1 MERGN
6 RERSFSPMPSEQ
18 NQGQRGKFSVVIVD
32 DDPQDRR
39 MLRRALADSDL
50 PVVVLEAADRAA
62 AMPLL
67 REGRVDCAILDC
79 SLPDGS
85 GLSTIQGIRDA
96 GIDIPLIVVTDHG
109 EEQITELLKAGA
121 SDSLPKKDLTPA
133 AIVRSVR
140 SALRFYHQER
150 AADQAVRLRDQA
162 IAAAASG
169 VIICDLGQPDT
180 PIIYCNPAFTTITG
194 YSAEETLGRNCRF
207 LQGSDTDPLAVEEIR
222 AALREGRNIQVV
234 LKNYRKDGT
243 AFWNEISISPV
254 RDRLGTVTHYVGIQ
268 NDITQRRE
276 MEEDRARLLIERQEV
291 AQRERALLREIL
303 ASVTEGK
310 LRLCDEAADLPAS
323 YPVVGE
329 PILLPRHE
337 GSRAL
342 RRATQA
348 TAIEA
353 GLPEL
358 RWNDLV
364 TATSEAAMNAVVH
377 GGGGQGWVCTDPTR
391 GIQVWI
397 QDWGGGI
404 SLEHLPRMTLEKGA
418 SGAGSLGFGFFI
430 ILQTVDRLW
439 LNTGPTG
446 TTVVLEVQPQPTEPA
461 WLQRAIGPGG

>member
-1 MERGN
+1 
-6 RERSFSPMPSEQ
+6 MPSEQ
-18 NQGQRGKFSVVIVD
+18 DKNQRSQGSFSVVIVD
-32 DDPQDRR
+32 GDPRARR
-39 MLRRALADSDL
+39 RLRLALTDSDL
-50 PVVVLEAADRAA
+50 PVTVLEAADRAS

-67 REGRVDCAILDC
+67 AQGRVDCAILDC
-79 SLPDGS
+79 ALPDGS
-85 GLSTIQGIRDA
+85 GLSMIQGVRDA
-96 GIDIPLIVVTDHG
+96 GIDVPLIVVTDHG
-109 EEQITELLKAGA
+109 DEQLTALLKAGA
-121 SDSLPKKDLTPA
+121 TDSLPKKDLTPA

-169 VIICDLGQPDT
+169 VVICDLGQPDL
-180 PIIYCNPAFTTITG
+180 PIIYCNPAFAAITG
-194 YSAEETLGRNCRF
+194 YSTEETLGHNCRF
-207 LQGSDTDPLAVEEIR
+207 LQGPDTDPLAVEEIR
-222 AALREGRNIQVV
+222 AAVREGRTGQAV

-254 RDRLGTVTHYVGIQ
+254 RDRFGTITHFVGIQ
-268 NDITQRRE
+268 TDITQRRE
-276 MEEDRARLLIERQEV
+276 MEEERARLLMERQEV

-310 LRLCDEAADLPAS
+310 LRLCDEAADLPPP
-323 YPVVGE
+323 YPIARA
-329 PILLPRHE
+329 PILLARHE

-342 RRATQA
+342 RHATQEAA
-348 TAIEA
+348 TEA
-353 GLPEL
+353 GLPEP

-364 TATSEAAMNAVVH
+364 TAASEAAMNAVVH
-377 GGGGQGWVCTDPTR
+377 GGGGQGWVCADPER

-461 WLQRAIGPGG
+461 WLQNTD